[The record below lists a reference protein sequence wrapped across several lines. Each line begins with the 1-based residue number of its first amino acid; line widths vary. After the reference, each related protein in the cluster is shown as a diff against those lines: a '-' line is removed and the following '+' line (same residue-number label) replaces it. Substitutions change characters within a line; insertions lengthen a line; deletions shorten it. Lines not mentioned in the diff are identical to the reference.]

1 MPLGLEASDRNLLAV
16 SGTVLV
22 LLIIATALLSP
33 PGDMESS
40 EVPSTYSGQSAGAEA
55 AYLLLSRL
63 NYPVS
68 RWEQSPTD
76 LPSPPGD
83 AVLILAN
90 PEQFP
95 SKQEGDAIVA
105 FVNDGGRVILTG
117 PELPIFFKGVDL
129 SFLPPDPKWATYSPN
144 IPSEVSRGAQQITI
158 QPRATW
164 GGLKPNAVALYGDP
178 DDATVV
184 AWSSGKGEVL
194 WWAGATPL
202 TNAGITQDDNLTF
215 FLNSV
220 RRSKRGGEYHIYWD
234 EYFHGER
241 QSLWSYAEHTSI
253 KWGLLQIGLI
263 AMAVVFTFSRRSG
276 PIYKPVRVSRLSPLE
291 YVDTLGGLYQRA
303 KASPAAVAVSLQRLR
318 YLLSRQLGLP
328 SDTPESELAR
338 AAEERLA
345 WKNFR
350 SDNLLVRAGVATRAH
365 TLPSREA
372 LDLVQELEA
381 YASKLEVRPPTA
393 KEKK

>member
-22 LLIIATALLSP
+22 LLIVATALLSP
-33 PGDMESS
+33 PGDLESS

-68 RWEQSPTD
+68 RWEQSPAD

-90 PEQFP
+90 PVEAP
-95 SKQEGDAIVA
+95 SKQERDAIVA
-105 FVNDGGRVILTG
+105 FVNDGGRVIFTG
-117 PELPIFFKGVDL
+117 SDLPVFFHDVDL
-129 SFLPPDPKWATYSPN
+129 SILPPDPKWTTYAPN
-144 IPSEVSRGAQQITI
+144 IPSEVSRGAQKVTI
-158 QPRATW
+158 QARATW
-164 GGLKPNAVALYGDP
+164 GSLNQNVVALYGDP
-178 DDATVV
+178 DAATVV

-194 WWAGATPL
+194 WWAGPTPL

-220 RRSKRGGEYHIYWD
+220 RRSKRSGEYHIYWD

-263 AMAVVFTFSRRSG
+263 AIAVVFTFSRRSG
-276 PIYKPVRVSRLSPLE
+276 PVYKPVRVSRLSPLE

-303 KASPAAVAVSLQRLR
+303 KAGPAA
-318 YLLSRQLGLP
+318 
-328 SDTPESELAR
+328 
-338 AAEERLA
+338 
-345 WKNFR
+345 
-350 SDNLLVRAGVATRAH
+350 
-365 TLPSREA
+365 
-372 LDLVQELEA
+372 
-381 YASKLEVRPPTA
+381 
-393 KEKK
+393 